1 MAKTFVSPGVFTN
14 EIDASFLGAGVGSI
28 GAALIGT
35 APKGPAFVPVT
46 VTNFSEFSSYFGDLD
61 TDSYL
66 GYAARAYL
74 KNAGSANIVRVL
86 GPEGRTVN
94 GNAVTA
100 GYNAESIWSINAIT
114 GSVGAVMALIE
125 LTASAQLVVTDLTND
140 LLFIRLTGSSLAH
153 PTADGFLAVTASF
166 LTASSNYIKKVLNTD
181 PTIFGEQGH
190 YVREVYDYSYF
201 YASRGGNAFY
211 NSASHAVVSNFSFG
225 YNSGSTPWI
234 KSQLFGG
241 TSEYNMIRIHTLGHG
256 AVENGRF
263 KISIKN
269 VRPSNA
275 PTVNEYGRFDLEVRT
290 FGDTDKSRSVV
301 ESFPNL
307 TFDPQDPN
315 YVARAI
321 GTKYFLF
328 DFNRTKTVEYGDH
341 ANRSKL
347 IRIEMSTGSFPATA
361 LPWGYRGLVKPNLTI
376 SGSGAGFVASGI
388 PDLPLV
394 KDLKDK
400 ETQSEAQSY
409 ICWGLET
416 ALSGN
421 VTARFDR
428 FSAMTGSDA
437 DFSLALVSGSS
448 INNLV
453 YNASNSDSRKSPGTT
468 TSNSTLES
476 ALAKFTVPIAF
487 GFDGF
492 DVRVA
497 DPIANESQLAAVSQL
512 GTQALR
518 QAVDI
523 ISDPDFI
530 DINMLAIPGVYSSKV
545 VDYAINKIQ
554 ERADAFYVIDI
565 SGSDVTA
572 VVQEVQ
578 GRGFDTN
585 YASVYYP
592 SIRVNDDVNG
602 VVKTLPASI
611 PAIGV
616 IAFSDRVSY
625 PWFAPAGLNRAGL
638 SRDTIGFDVLS
649 ITDQLKADE
658 RDTLYENRINPIARF
673 PDVPQGVVW
682 GQKTL
687 QLKSSA
693 LDRINVRRLLI
704 RAKKLVASAIKF
716 LVFEPNNPQTQTRF
730 RQLVNPILG
739 DIQQKQ
745 GLTQF
750 KVVMDETTNTPDLI
764 DRNILAGKIF
774 LVPTR
779 SAEFISVDFV
789 ISKTGATFSE

>member
-1 MAKTFVSPGVFTN
+1 
-14 EIDASFLGAGVGSI
+14 
-28 GAALIGT
+28 
-35 APKGPAFVPVT
+35 
-46 VTNFSEFSSYFGDLD
+46 
-61 TDSYL
+61 
-66 GYAARAYL
+66 
-74 KNAGSANIVRVL
+74 
-86 GPEGRTVN
+86 
-94 GNAVTA
+94 
-100 GYNAESIWSINAIT
+100 
-114 GSVGAVMALIE
+114 
-125 LTASAQLVVTDLTND
+125 
-140 LLFIRLTGSSLAH
+140 
-153 PTADGFLAVTASF
+153 
-166 LTASSNYIKKVLNTD
+166 
-181 PTIFGEQGH
+181 
-190 YVREVYDYSYF
+190 
-201 YASRGGNAFY
+201 
-211 NSASHAVVSNFSFG
+211 
-225 YNSGSTPWI
+225 
-234 KSQLFGG
+234 
-241 TSEYNMIRIHTLGHG
+241 
-256 AVENGRF
+256 
-263 KISIKN
+263 
-269 VRPSNA
+269 
-275 PTVNEYGRFDLEVRT
+275 
-290 FGDTDKSRSVV
+290 
-301 ESFPNL
+301 
-307 TFDPQDPN
+307 
-315 YVARAI
+315 
-321 GTKYFLF
+321 
-328 DFNRTKTVEYGDH
+328 
-341 ANRSKL
+341 
-347 IRIEMSTGSFPATA
+347 
-361 LPWGYRGLVKPNLTI
+361 
-376 SGSGAGFVASGI
+376 
-388 PDLPLV
+388 
-394 KDLKDK
+394 
-400 ETQSEAQSY
+400 
-409 ICWGLET
+409 
-416 ALSGN
+416 
-421 VTARFDR
+421 
-428 FSAMTGSDA
+428 MTGSDA
-437 DFSLALVSGSS
+437 DFSLTLVSGSAIS
-448 INNLV
+448 NLV
-453 YNASNSDSRKSPGTT
+453 YNASNTDSRKSPGTT
-468 TSNSTLES
+468 TTNLLLEP

-487 GFDGF
+487 GYDGF

-497 DPIANESQLAAVSQL
+497 NPIANETQLASISQL

-523 ISDPDFI
+523 IADPDFI

-545 VDYAINKIQ
+545 VDYAINKI
-554 ERADAFYVIDI
+554 EDRADAFYVIDV
-565 SGSDVTA
+565 SGSTVTA

-693 LDRINVRRLLI
+693 LDRINVRRLMI
-704 RAKKLVASAIKF
+704 RAKKLIASAIKF

>member
-28 GAALIGT
+28 GAALIGL
-35 APKGPAFVPVT
+35 APQGPAFVPVT
-46 VTNFSEFSSYFGDLD
+46 VTNFSEFTSYFGDLD

-66 GYAARAYL
+66 GYSARAYL
-74 KNAGSANIVRVL
+74 KNAGTANILRVL
-86 GPEGRTVN
+86 GPENRTVN

-100 GYNAESIWSINAIT
+100 GYTADKVWSINAFSGT
-114 GSVGAVMALIE
+114 TGAVMALLE
-125 LTASAQLVVTDLTND
+125 VTGSANIVVNNITTDPTQID
-140 LLFIRLTGSSLAH
+140 LRITGSSLNI
-153 PTADGFLAVTASF
+153 AVTASF
-166 LTASSNYIKKVLNTD
+166 LTSSANYIKKVLNTD
-181 PTIFGEQGH
+181 PTLFSSQGH
-190 YVREVYDYSYF
+190 FVREVYNHSYF
-201 YASRGGNAFY
+201 YTTKGGNAAFY
-211 NSASHAVVSNFSFG
+211 NSSSHAVVTNFAFG

-241 TSEYNMIRIHTLGHG
+241 NSEYNLFRVHTLGHG
-256 AVENGRF
+256 QAENGRF

-269 VRPSNA
+269 VRPSPA

-301 ESFPNL
+301 ESFSNL

-315 YVARAI
+315 YIERAV

-328 DFNRTKTVEYGDH
+328 DFNRTKMVEYGDH

-347 IRIEMSTGSFPATA
+347 IRIELTTGSIPASA
-361 LPWGYRGLVKPNLTI
+361 LPWGYRGLAKPNLTVT
-376 SGSGAGFVASGI
+376 SGSTSFSSGI

-400 ETQSEAQSY
+400 ETQAEAQTY
-409 ICWGLET
+409 VYWGMET
-416 ALSGN
+416 ILSGN
-421 VTARFDR
+421 VAARFDR
-428 FSAMTGSDA
+428 FSAMTGSDS
-437 DFSLALVSGSS
+437 DFSLTNVSGSATS
-448 INNLV
+448 NLV
-453 YNASNSDSRKSPGTT
+453 YNASNTDSRKSPGTT
-468 TSNSTLES
+468 TSNTVLASD
-476 ALAKFTVPIAF
+476 LAKFTVPVAF

-492 DVRVA
+492 DVRLA
-497 DPIANESQLAAVSQL
+497 NPIDNETQLASITQL

-523 ISDPDFI
+523 IADPDFI
-530 DINMLAIPGVYSSKV
+530 DINMLAIPGVYSSRV
-545 VDYAINKIQ
+545 VDYAVQQIQ

-565 SGSDVTA
+565 SGTTVSS

-592 SIRVNDDVNG
+592 SVRVNDDVNG
-602 VVKTLPASI
+602 IVKTLPASI

-616 IAFSDRVSY
+616 IAFNDRVSY

-649 ITDQLKADE
+649 ITDQLNADE

-704 RAKKLVASAIKF
+704 RAKKLVASAVKF
-716 LVFEPNNPQTQTRF
+716 LVFEPNNPATQTRF
-730 RQLVNPILG
+730 RQLVNPILA

-764 DRNILAGKIF
+764 DRNVMAGKIF

-779 SAEFISVDFV
+779 TAEFISIDFV
-789 ISKTGATFSE
+789 ISKTGAQFSE

>member
-28 GAALIGT
+28 GAALIGL
-35 APKGPAFVPVT
+35 APQGPAFVPVT
-46 VTNFSEFSSYFGDLD
+46 VTNFSEFTSYFGDLD

-66 GYAARAYL
+66 GYSARAYL
-74 KNAGSANIVRVL
+74 KNAGTANILRVL
-86 GPEGRTVN
+86 GPENRTVN

-100 GYNAESIWSINAIT
+100 GYTADKVWSINAFSGT
-114 GSVGAVMALIE
+114 TGAVMALLE
-125 LTASAQLVVTDLTND
+125 VTGSANIVVNNITTDPTQID
-140 LLFIRLTGSSLAH
+140 LRITGSSLNI
-153 PTADGFLAVTASF
+153 AVTASF
-166 LTASSNYIKKVLNTD
+166 LTSSANYIKKVLNTD
-181 PTIFGEQGH
+181 PTLFSSQGH
-190 YVREVYDYSYF
+190 FVREVYNHSYF
-201 YASRGGNAFY
+201 YTTKGGNAAFY
-211 NSASHAVVSNFSFG
+211 NSSSHAVVTNFAFG

-241 TSEYNMIRIHTLGHG
+241 NSEYNLFRVHTLGHG
-256 AVENGRF
+256 QAENGRF

-269 VRPSNA
+269 VRPSPA

-301 ESFPNL
+301 ESFSNL

-315 YVARAI
+315 YIERAV

-328 DFNRTKTVEYGDH
+328 DFNRTKMVEYGDH

-347 IRIEMSTGSFPATA
+347 IRIELTTGSIPASA
-361 LPWGYRGLVKPNLTI
+361 LPWGYRGLAKPNLTVT
-376 SGSGAGFVASGI
+376 SGSTSFSSGI

-400 ETQSEAQSY
+400 ETQAEAQTY
-409 ICWGLET
+409 VYWGMET
-416 ALSGN
+416 ILSGN
-421 VTARFDR
+421 VAARFDR
-428 FSAMTGSDA
+428 FSAMTGSDS
-437 DFSLALVSGSS
+437 DFSLTNVSGSATS
-448 INNLV
+448 NLV
-453 YNASNSDSRKSPGTT
+453 YNASNTDSRKSPGTT
-468 TSNSTLES
+468 TSNTVLASD
-476 ALAKFTVPIAF
+476 LAKFTVPVAF

-492 DVRVA
+492 DVRLA
-497 DPIANESQLAAVSQL
+497 NPIDNETQLASITQL

-523 ISDPDFI
+523 IADPDFI

-545 VDYAINKIQ
+545 VDYAVQQIQ

-565 SGSDVTA
+565 SGTTVSS

-592 SIRVNDDVNG
+592 SVRVNDDVNG
-602 VVKTLPASI
+602 IVKTLPASI

-616 IAFSDRVSY
+616 IAFNDRVSY

-649 ITDQLKADE
+649 ITDQLNADE

-704 RAKKLVASAIKF
+704 RAKKLVASAVKF
-716 LVFEPNNPQTQTRF
+716 LVFEPNNPATQTRF
-730 RQLVNPILG
+730 RQLVNPILA

-764 DRNILAGKIF
+764 DRNVMAGKIF

-779 SAEFISVDFV
+779 TAEFISIDFV
-789 ISKTGATFSE
+789 ISKTGAQFSE

>member
-35 APKGPAFVPVT
+35 APQGPAFVPVT
-46 VTNFSEFSSYFGDLD
+46 VTNFSEFTSYFGDLD
-61 TDSYL
+61 QDSYL

-74 KNAGSANIVRVL
+74 KNAGSANVVRVL
-86 GPEGRTVN
+86 GPEGRIVN
-94 GNAVTA
+94 GSAIDA

-114 GSVGAVMALIE
+114 GSTGAVMALLEI
-125 LTASAQLVVTDLTND
+125 TGSAALVISDLTND
-140 LLFIRLTGSSLAH
+140 QFSLRITGSSLAG
-153 PTADGFLAVTASF
+153 ADGNIVALTASF
-166 LTASSNYIKKVLNTD
+166 LTSSTSYIKKVLNTD
-181 PTIFGEQGH
+181 PTLFSTVG
-190 YVREVYDYSYF
+190 YFVRDVFDYSYF
-201 YASRGGNAFY
+201 AASKAGNAVY
-211 NSASHAVVSNFSFG
+211 NSASHAVITNFVFG

-241 TSEYNMIRIHTLGHG
+241 ATEYNLFKVHTIGHG
-256 AVENGRF
+256 NAENGRF

-269 VRPSNA
+269 VRPSPA
-275 PTVNEYGRFDLEVRT
+275 PSVNEYGKFDLEVRN
-290 FGDTDKSRSVV
+290 FGDTDKSRGVV
-301 ESFPNL
+301 ESFSNL
-307 TFDPQDPN
+307 SLDPQDPN
-315 YVARAI
+315 YLPRAI
-321 GTKYFLF
+321 GTKFFLF
-328 DFNRTKTVEYGDH
+328 DFNRTKMVEYGDYD
-341 ANRSKL
+341 NRSKL
-347 IRIEMSTGSFPATA
+347 IRIEMNENPLPASA
-361 LPWGYRGLVKPNLTI
+361 LPWGYRGLAKPNVTI
-376 SGSGAGFVASGI
+376 SGSGAGIVASGI
-388 PDLPLV
+388 PDLPMV

-400 ETQSEAQSY
+400 ETQSEAQTY
-409 ICWGLET
+409 IYWGLET
-416 ALSGN
+416 ILSGN
-421 VTARFDR
+421 VSARF
-428 FSAMTGSDA
+428 SKYAAMTGSDA
-437 DFSLALVSGSS
+437 DFSLTLVSGSTTS
-448 INNLV
+448 NLV
-453 YNASNSDSRKSPGTT
+453 YNASNTDSRKSPGTT
-468 TSNSTLES
+468 TSNSALAS
-476 ALAKFTVPIAF
+476 DLAKFTVPMAF
-487 GFDGF
+487 GYDGF
-492 DVRVA
+492 DIRVS
-497 DPIANESQLAAVSQL
+497 DPIANETQLASVSQL

-545 VDYAINKIQ
+545 VDYSINKIQ

-565 SGSDVTA
+565 SGTTVQA

-578 GRGFDTN
+578 GRGFDSN

-602 VVKTLPASI
+602 IVKTLPASI

-649 ITDQLKADE
+649 ITDQLKSDE
-658 RDTLYENRINPIARF
+658 RDSLYENRINPIARF
-673 PDVPQGVVW
+673 PDVPQGVIW

-687 QLKSSA
+687 QLKNSA

-704 RAKKLVASAIKF
+704 RAKKLVASAVKY
-716 LVFEPNNPQTQTRF
+716 LVFEPNNPATQTRF
-730 RQLVNPILG
+730 RQLVNPILA

-789 ISKTGATFSE
+789 ISKSGASFTE